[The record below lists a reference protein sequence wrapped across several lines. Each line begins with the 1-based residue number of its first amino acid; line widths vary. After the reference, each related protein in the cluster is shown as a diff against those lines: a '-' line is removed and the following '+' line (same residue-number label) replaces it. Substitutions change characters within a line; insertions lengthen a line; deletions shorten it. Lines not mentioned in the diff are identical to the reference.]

1 MKKNNNNRNKILRIR
16 YRFYRELGY
25 SSYDARRLRNHKL
38 DISNLNIKDNRIV
51 KDENFEKLK
60 KEIVISNY
68 RNETIKE
75 VDKLINRF
83 KLDDASNNDT
93 TLTPWGRMTHDNRFK
108 DDTARIVKR
117 IQKDAD
123 LNNDQAYYF
132 LWLMY
137 TEGYTYQQVL
147 DQIDYVKNYISQPKL
162 IKKAIRK
169 TMRKQNKKKVKK

>member
-1 MKKNNNNRNKILRIR
+1 MMKNNKRNEILRIR
-16 YRFYRELGY
+16 YKFYRELGY
-25 SSYDARRLRNHKL
+25 SSYEARKLRNHKL
-38 DISNLNIKDNRIV
+38 DISNLNISNNHIV

-60 KEIVISNY
+60 NEIVISNY

-75 VDKLINRF
+75 VDNLINRF
-83 KLDDASNNDT
+83 KLDDANNDT
-93 TLTPWGRMTHDNRFK
+93 TLTPWGRMTHDKRFK

-169 TMRKQNKKKVKK
+169 AKRKQNKRKKVKK

>member
-1 MKKNNNNRNKILRIR
+1 MKNNKKRNEILRIR
-16 YRFYRELGY
+16 YQFYRSLGY
-25 SSYDARRLRNHKL
+25 SSYEARKLRNHKL
-38 DISNLNIKDNRIV
+38 DISNLNIVDNRIV
-51 KDENFEKLK
+51 IDENFEKLK
-60 KEIVISNY
+60 NEIVISNY

-83 KLDDASNNDT
+83 KLDDISNNDT
-93 TLTPWGRMTHDNRFK
+93 TLTLWGRMTHDKRFK

-169 TMRKQNKKKVKK
+169 TKRKQNKKKVKK